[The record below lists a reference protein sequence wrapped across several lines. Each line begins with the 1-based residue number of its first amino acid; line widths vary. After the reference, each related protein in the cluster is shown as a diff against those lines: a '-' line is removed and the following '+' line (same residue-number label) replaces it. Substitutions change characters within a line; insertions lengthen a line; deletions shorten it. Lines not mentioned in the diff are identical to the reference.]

1 MVRTY
6 PLIGEPAALDLV
18 NTLVRRGGPQQT
30 DLIAT
35 DRDLARWLAARGSSV
50 EADLAQV
57 HKLRECLTELMD
69 ARVLGTTPS
78 PAAIA
83 YLNETSKG
91 CPPEIV
97 WAARPRLASDNII
110 SECVSTAFALL
121 TAPHGAIRPCA
132 HSECT
137 LLFAATNA
145 RRQWCSAAGC
155 GNRAR
160 AMRHY
165 QRSAHV

>member
-18 NTLVRRGGPQQT
+18 NTLIRRGGPQQT

-35 DRDLARWLAARGSSV
+35 GRDLAQWLAARGSSV
-50 EADLAQV
+50 DADIAQV
-57 HKLRECLTELMD
+57 HKLRECLSELID
-69 ARVLGTTPS
+69 ARVHGTTPS
-78 PAAIA
+78 PEAIA
-83 YLNETSKG
+83 YLNETSTG
-91 CPPEIV
+91 RPPQIV
-97 WAARPRLASDNII
+97 WARRPRLASDNII
-110 SECVSTAFALL
+110 SESVSTAFTLL
-121 TAPHGAIRPCA
+121 TAPDGAIRVCA
-132 HSECT
+132 HPECT

-145 RRQWCSAAGC
+145 RRQWCSAASC

-165 QRSAHV
+165 QRSAHL